1 MAKVL
6 ISFVGAGPLISKG
19 TSQNTVSIREYR
31 KASYHLGEENL
42 GEYPFMAA
50 ALSDYYDIDKIILIG
65 TTHSMWEEVYRF
77 YEEKNGKDVDEQVY
91 CDLAEYCEAAKSD
104 TPLSIPHRE
113 RVEQSLGKNAHVVL
127 IKYGVT
133 EEEINENT
141 NIVLKIHD
149 YLSTGDELIVDVT
162 HSFRSLPLMIMNL
175 LIYINNV
182 SAKHVAISHIYYS
195 MIEMSKEYGYAPV
208 VDLKKILELNNWIMG
223 ANSFKKY
230 GNADLIASL
239 LKGVDSDASNKI
251 KHFSDVM
258 HLNHLFAISKEAQSL
273 KVLLKRE
280 FSSQLPELIVK
291 PVVKDFVK
299 SFQNTEKSP
308 ALFQFKL
315 AEWQY
320 NHMNY
325 AAALISL
332 QESILTYACLITKH
346 NCEDKD
352 ERNLVKDKIF
362 KQAPLSEELKR
373 VYSEITAMRNVVAHA
388 ADKDFSAAKI
398 IDTIRKSLQI
408 AGKYIN

>member
-1 MAKVL
+1 
-6 ISFVGAGPLISKG
+6 
-19 TSQNTVSIREYR
+19 
-31 KASYHLGEENL
+31 
-42 GEYPFMAA
+42 
-50 ALSDYYDIDKIILIG
+50 
-65 TTHSMWEEVYRF
+65 MWEEVYRF
-77 YEEKNGKDVDEQVY
+77 YGEKNGKEVDEQVY
-91 CDLAEYCEAAKSD
+91 CDLAEYCEDAKSD
-104 TPLSIPHRE
+104 TPLCIPHKE
-113 RVEQSLGKNAHVVL
+113 RVEQSLGKSAHVVL

-239 LKGVDSDASNKI
+239 LNGVDSDASNKI

-258 HLNHLFAISKEAQSL
+258 LLNHLFAISKETQSL
-273 KVLLKRE
+273 QVLLKRE

-299 SFQNTEKSP
+299 RFQNTEKSP